1 MLTENPMA
9 QKLYRM
15 KTRVRVSDRTTE
27 AVEQITQ
34 GHRALLAMAAEA
46 EQMRSEADA
55 AGDSTDAQMWEGIR
69 MTLLAATE
77 HTEAVRRLTAE
88 TRRG

>member
-1 MLTENPMA
+1 MLTENPMG

-15 KTRVRVSDRTTE
+15 RSRVRITDRTIE
-27 AVEQITQ
+27 AVEKVSE

-46 EQMRSEADA
+46 EQMRSSADA
-55 AGDSTDAQMWEGIR
+55 AGDTADAQMWEGIR

-88 TRRG
+88 ARRR

>member
-15 KTRVRVSDRTTE
+15 RSRVRVSDRTTE

-46 EQMRSEADA
+46 EQMRTDADA
-55 AGDSTDAQMWEGIR
+55 AGDSADAQMWEGIR

-88 TRRG
+88 TRRR

>member
-1 MLTENPMA
+1 MLTESPMA

-34 GHRALLAMAAEA
+34 GHRALLAM
-46 EQMRSEADA
+46 
-55 AGDSTDAQMWEGIR
+55 
-69 MTLLAATE
+69 
-77 HTEAVRRLTAE
+77 
-88 TRRG
+88 